1 MFLLD
6 GKQLRPGRP
15 FTGTDGTQYPANW
28 LQLTTLEEKEAIGIT
43 EVADPLPVDGRFY
56 FGRDADD
63 NLIPRQFEDE
73 EVTEWTNIVIE
84 TDGISGIA
92 STSITYTRT
101 GLQTQ
106 FKKEQDKTAYTLL
119 APNDWYITRN
129 AETGAIIPVG
139 ITSFRTEVRSV
150 CAERQDM
157 IGATTSVPQLAD
169 LVTGVGTAVVGYTT
183 TLLPEWPNLSDY
195 T

>member
-28 LQLTTLEEKEAIGIT
+28 LQFASLAEKEAIGIT
-43 EVADPLPVDGRFY
+43 EVADPAPYDSRFY

-63 NLIPRQFEDE
+63 NLIPRQFGDIGPDP
-73 EVTEWTNIVIE
+73 V
-84 TDGISGIA
+84 SGIV
-92 STSITYTRT
+92 TT

-106 FKKEQDKTAYTLL
+106 WKKHQDQTAYSFL

-129 AETGAIIPVG
+129 AETGASIPVG

-157 IGATTSVPQLAD
+157 ITATTSTPQLAD

-183 TLLPEWPNLSDY
+183 TMLPEWPRLEDY
-195 T
+195 N

>member
-43 EVADPLPVDGRFY
+43 EVPDPTPVDNRFY
-56 FGRDADD
+56 WDHDLPKRLEDEPAVDEDD
-63 NLIPRQFEDE
+63 NPVLDE
-73 EVTEWTNIVIE
+73 NGVQVIN
-84 TDGISGIA
+84 
-92 STSITYTRT
+92 T
-101 GLQTQ
+101 GLKTQ
-106 FKKEQDKTAYTLL
+106 WKSKQDQTAYTLL
-119 APNDWYITRN
+119 SPNDWYITRN
-129 AETGAIIPVG
+129 AETGAAIPVG

-157 IGATTSVPQLAD
+157 IVATTSVPQLAS
-169 LVTGVGTAVVGYTT
+169 LVTGAGTSSIVGYTT
-183 TLLPEWPNLSDY
+183 TLLPNWPDLSDY

>member
-28 LQLTTLEEKEAIGIT
+28 LRLTTLAEKEAIGIT
-43 EVADPLPVDGRFY
+43 EVPDPTPVDNRFY
-56 FGRDADD
+56 WGRDADD
-63 NLIPRQFEDE
+63 NLIPKQLGDIGPDP
-73 EVTEWTNIVIE
+73 V
-84 TDGISGIA
+84 SGIV
-92 STSITYTRT
+92 TT

-106 FKKEQDKTAYTLL
+106 WKKHQDQTAYSFL

-129 AETGAIIPVG
+129 AETGASIPVG

-157 IGATTSVPQLAD
+157 ITATTSTPQLAD

-183 TLLPEWPNLSDY
+183 TLLPEWPNLNDY

>member
-28 LQLTTLEEKEAIGIT
+28 LRLTTLEEKEAIGIT
-43 EVADPLPVDGRFY
+43 EVPDPTPVDNRFY
-56 FGRDADD
+56 WGRDADD
-63 NLIPRQFEDE
+63 NLIPKQLGDIGPDP
-73 EVTEWTNIVIE
+73 V
-84 TDGISGIA
+84 SGIV
-92 STSITYTRT
+92 TT

-106 FKKEQDKTAYTLL
+106 WKKEQDQTAYTLL
-119 APNDWYITRN
+119 SPNDWYITRN
-129 AETGAIIPVG
+129 AETGAAIPVG

-157 IGATTSVPQLAD
+157 IVATTSVPQLES
-169 LVTGVGTAVVGYTT
+169 LVTGAGTSSIVGYTT
-183 TLLPEWPNLSDY
+183 TLLPNWPNIHDY

>member
-28 LQLTTLEEKEAIGIT
+28 LRLTTLEEKEAIGIT
-43 EVADPLPVDGRFY
+43 EVPDPTPVDNRFY
-56 FGRDADD
+56 WGRDADD
-63 NLIPRQFEDE
+63 NLIPKQFGDIGPDP
-73 EVTEWTNIVIE
+73 V
-84 TDGISGIA
+84 SGIV
-92 STSITYTRT
+92 TT

-106 FKKEQDKTAYTLL
+106 WKKQQDQAAYTLL
-119 APNDWYITRN
+119 SPNDWYITRN
-129 AETGAIIPVG
+129 AETGAAIPVG

-157 IGATTSVPQLAD
+157 IVATTSVPQLAS
-169 LVTGVGTAVVGYTT
+169 LVTGAGTSSIVGYTT
-183 TLLPEWPNLSDY
+183 TLLPNWPDLSDY

>member
-28 LQLTTLEEKEAIGIT
+28 LQFASLAEKEAIGIT
-43 EVADPLPVDGRFY
+43 EVPDPAPYDGRFWWGY
-56 FGRDADD
+56 DSND
-63 NLIPRQFEDE
+63 NLIPKQFGDIGPDP
-73 EVTEWTNIVIE
+73 V
-84 TDGISGIA
+84 SGIV
-92 STSITYTRT
+92 TT

-106 FKKEQDKTAYTLL
+106 WKAQQDEKAYTLL
-119 APNDWYITRN
+119 SPNDWYVTRN
-129 AETGAIIPVG
+129 AETGASIPVG

-157 IGATTSVPQLAD
+157 ITATTSTPQLAD
-169 LVTGVGTAVVGYTT
+169 LVTGVGTAVVGYST
-183 TLLPEWPNLSDY
+183 TLLPEWPRLEDY
-195 T
+195 N